1 MSMLEIL
8 TGAADRQIL
17 ASPAYQADPA
27 SFASTRINHVLS
39 YIGEN
44 LANELR
50 ESDLA
55 QFAGQNVSAFSRYF
69 RRHTGLPFVQYVN
82 RMRIN
87 LACQLLTDQALS
99 VTDICF
105 RAGFNNL
112 SNFNRQFLA
121 VKGMAPSKFRRFQ
134 QQNDAS
140 RDASEEAA
148 ARGVGVDDAPA
159 LTPGLP
165 RSVAAAYPPA

>member
-1 MSMLEIL
+1 
-8 TGAADRQIL
+8 
-17 ASPAYQADPA
+17 
-27 SFASTRINHVLS
+27 
-39 YIGEN
+39 
-44 LANELR
+44 
-50 ESDLA
+50 
-55 QFAGQNVSAFSRYF
+55 
-69 RRHTGLPFVQYVN
+69 
-82 RMRIN
+82 MRIN

-112 SNFNRQFLA
+112 SNFNQQFLA

-165 RSVAAAYPPA
+165 RVARRL